1 MCLSL
6 PRRLAILEAC
16 FHATFL
22 PSRPPQPPSLAP
34 EFVPLSLIEVKRAE
48 LEGPA
53 ARVRWAGPR
62 MAPDAFAA
70 LDDDELVR
78 LEALVRKARA
88 D

>member
-1 MCLSL
+1 
-6 PRRLAILEAC
+6 
-16 FHATFL
+16 
-22 PSRPPQPPSLAP
+22 
-34 EFVPLSLIEVKRAE
+34 
-48 LEGPA
+48 
-53 ARVRWAGPR
+53 